1 MRRVFVETL
10 TQLADQDPRIMLLT
24 GDLGFMALEPF
35 IEKFP
40 DRFINV
46 GVAEQNMMGLAV
58 GLAEAGYIPFAY
70 SIVTFAV
77 LRPYEFIRNGA
88 ILHHLPVRIIGVGG
102 GLEYA
107 HAGPT
112 HHGLEDV
119 SVMRTQ
125 PGITVIAPADPAQ
138 LNTALRS
145 TWELPGPVYYR
156 LGKNDKA
163 FIAGLNGNFELGR
176 AQIVREGRDLLFITM
191 GAITSEVV
199 QAAEIL
205 ASSGVSCTVAVVASV
220 NPAPVADLI
229 ELLGRFPLALTVEA
243 HYITGGLGSMVAEI
257 IADHGLGCK
266 IVRCGIRQAPNGLGG
281 SQAYLQ
287 DQYDISAGKLV
298 EIAQKNLNIA

>member
-1 MRRVFVETL
+1 M
-10 TQLADQDPRIMLLT
+10 
-24 GDLGFMALEPF
+24 
-35 IEKFP
+35 
-40 DRFINV
+40 
-46 GVAEQNMMGLAV
+46 
-58 GLAEAGYIPFAY
+58 
-70 SIVTFAV
+70 
-77 LRPYEFIRNGA
+77 
-88 ILHHLPVRIIGVGG
+88 
-102 GLEYA
+102 
-107 HAGPT
+107 
-112 HHGLEDV
+112 
-119 SVMRTQ
+119 
-125 PGITVIAPADPAQ
+125 
-138 LNTALRS
+138 NTALRS

-156 LGKNDKA
+156 LGKNDKT

-199 QAAEIL
+199 QAAETL

-266 IVRCGIRQAPNGLGG
+266 IVRCGIHQAPNGLGG
-281 SQAYLQ
+281 SQVYLQ
-287 DQYDISAGKLV
+287 DQYNISAGKLV